1 MMFALF
7 LLLTAVTRVELIPSQ
22 TVEVAPHTWGQ
33 FEIDLKQRPALVE
46 ATFEVESGSNRVRM
60 ALLRRD
66 GLDRLRNE
74 EPAGVL
80 AWTEPSRSGSL
91 RYQVRE
97 PGSYVMVLDNRAE
110 DRAAAVRLNV
120 WLDFAEPTTPGVTQL
135 STGRR
140 VAVVLISC
148 AVFLGVV
155 TFSTRRLWSAIKR

>member
-1 MMFALF
+1 MMFALLLF
-7 LLLTAVTRVELIPSQ
+7 LMAATRVELIPSQ

-33 FEIDLKQRPALVE
+33 FEIDLMQRPALVE
-46 ATFEVESGSNRVRM
+46 ATFDVESGSNRLRM

-80 AWTEPSRSGSL
+80 AWTEPARSGSL

-97 PGSYVMVLDNRAE
+97 PGSYAMVLDNRAE
-110 DRAAAVRLNV
+110 SRPATVRLNV

-140 VAVVLISC
+140 AAVVSISC
-148 AVFLGVV
+148 VVFLGVV
-155 TFSTRRLWSAIKR
+155 TFSTRRLWSAIRR